1 MNHEEMQALGRVLEH
16 YLRNEAEHAQAAGDP
31 PGHIADSLMT
41 LDHYRQTRI
50 HPHEEQPAGSP
61 IGIVRDHPS
70 HGEDSRGSSVVDRG
84 SRDIEVRWAKETIGL
99 VSVELNEAYA
109 QFEIDRDGCN
119 IPSPH
124 LHRASARLVEVM
136 KRLGLAEYRELD
148 SEIPF

>member
-84 SRDIEVRWAKETIGL
+84 SRDIEARWAKETIGL
-99 VSVELNEAYA
+99 VAVELNKAYA
-109 QFEIDRDGCN
+109 QFDTTRDNCS
-119 IPSPH
+119 IPSGT
-124 LHRASARLVEVM
+124 LCQASRRLEEAM
-136 KRLGLAEYRELD
+136 QRLGLAEYRELD
-148 SEIPF
+148 SGIPF

>member
-50 HPHEEQPAGSP
+50 HLHEEQPAGSP

-84 SRDIEVRWAKETIGL
+84 SRDIEVRWAKEAIGL
-99 VSVELNEAYA
+99 TAVELNEAYA
-109 QFEIDRDGCN
+109 QFDATRYGLS
-119 IPSPH
+119 IPYGQ
-124 LHRASARLVEVM
+124 LKSAIRRLEEVM
-136 KRLGLAEYRELD
+136 QRLDLFD
-148 SEIPF
+148 DIPF